1 MGEVKGRAD
10 LYSAILDR
18 LAEGPVRLSQLVA
31 QVTGPDKSA
40 AAVTQAVGLL
50 IHSGQVKMVRPDTET
65 DWEPARRI
73 NVALAREIAAGK
85 SVRVLAAPAIG
96 TGVGADLCD
105 FGFVAAREL
114 DLRLDADTVARTT
127 WKMIENTSI
136 RPMKEGKILRHES
149 EAVAYLRDAADR
161 LLAEKLGI
169 LKTLGI

>member
-1 MGEVKGRAD
+1 
-10 LYSAILDR
+10 
-18 LAEGPVRLSQLVA
+18 
-31 QVTGPDKSA
+31 
-40 AAVTQAVGLL
+40 
-50 IHSGQVKMVRPDTET
+50 
-65 DWEPARRI
+65 
-73 NVALAREIAAGK
+73 
-85 SVRVLAAPAIG
+85 
-96 TGVGADLCD
+96 LCD

-149 EAVAYLRDAADR
+149 ETVAYLRDAADR

>member
-1 MGEVKGRAD
+1 
-10 LYSAILDR
+10 
-18 LAEGPVRLSQLVA
+18 
-31 QVTGPDKSA
+31 
-40 AAVTQAVGLL
+40 
-50 IHSGQVKMVRPDTET
+50 
-65 DWEPARRI
+65 
-73 NVALAREIAAGK
+73 K

-149 EAVAYLRDAADR
+149 ETVAYLRDAADR
-161 LLAEKLGI
+161 LRAEKLGFR
-169 LKTLGI
+169 KRLGFWAGAKRRRPRPGSWGGGAARLYCAALLASPGEPVRGSS